1 MADIWGW
8 FMFLKKKE
16 MAELQIL
23 EGPISV
29 DTYRFLR
36 SICRLS
42 DKTVEAAEAGLKNSI
57 YSVMVKQAGEVIGM
71 GRIVG
76 DGGCFCQ
83 IVDICVHSDH
93 QGKGIGKMIME
104 KLTTFIRLTLPESCY
119 ISLIADGNASFL
131 YEKFGFKDTLPESKG
146 MYLRR

>member
-1 MADIWGW
+1 
-8 FMFLKKKE
+8 

-29 DTYRFLR
+29 DTYRHLR
-36 SICRLS
+36 SICGLS
-42 DKTVEAAEAGLKNSI
+42 DKTVKAAETGLKNSV
-57 YSVMVKQAGEVIGM
+57 YSVMAKQAGKVIAM

-83 IVDICVHSDH
+83 IVDICVHPEH
-93 QGKGIGKMIME
+93 QGMGIGKMIME
-104 KLTTFIRLTLPESCY
+104 NLVRFIRRALPESCF
-119 ISLIADGNASFL
+119 ISLIADGNAAFL